1 MRKRIYVAGACNA
14 DNNIDRER
22 NRYRA
27 LCVAGELL
35 ALGFS
40 PYLPHTSDQVLHT
53 MTDCEAKEITEI
65 DFIQAHLA
73 QLYVQEA
80 VVVTE
85 HSEDS
90 INTQH
95 EIHEAERHGIP
106 VFYSID
112 DLMKW
117 TDGE

>member
-14 DNNIDRER
+14 GNNIDREC
-22 NRYRA
+22 NRRRA
-27 LCVAGELL
+27 MRITAELL
-35 ALGFS
+35 ALGYS
-40 PYLPHTSDQVLHT
+40 PYLPHTIDWVLHT
-53 MTDCEAKEITEI
+53 LDEDEAREITEI

-85 HSEDS
+85 HSDDS

-106 VFYSID
+106 VFYSLD
-112 DLMKW
+112 DLTKW